1 MRTQQEASYGYGV
14 RSIQGSDADE
24 SGKSKEVFSSTAPN
38 YQKAQGLI
46 RKYYLLS
53 EEGETA
59 GGVYLWKS
67 KENAE
72 RLYTQEWRSF
82 IKEKYGAEPSII
94 YFHSPVVVD
103 NLTREII
110 KD

>member
-1 MRTQQEASYGYGV
+1 MVTAFVQFRIPAPMSPDQA
-14 RSIQGSDADE
+14 
-24 SGKSKEVFSSTAPN
+24 KEVFTSTAPK
-38 YQKAQGLI
+38 YQEAQGLI

-53 EEGETA
+53 EDGGTV

-72 RLYTQEWRSF
+72 CLYTNEWKNF
-82 IKEKYGAEPSII
+82 IKEKYGGEPSIV
-94 YFHSPVVVD
+94 YFHTPVVVD
-103 NLTREII
+103 NLTQEII